1 MGHFTESTGRLHLGM
16 GCYCRG
22 RFFQARSFMGF
33 TSPLF
38 SQFASCDWWRVRFL
52 LVPFSPCGPLLLGCL
67 LAAWTSV
74 LAPCFLFLP
83 LSWVLS
89 FYKVWRGFIN
99 ISYKSCTSIPQH
111 PMAMWWQGQTI
122 TNVACSMTEHHP

>member
-83 LSWVLS
+83 LGCFLS
-89 FYKVWRGFIN
+89 IKFGGVSSILVTRVAPVFHN
-99 ISYKSCTSIPQH
+99 IQ
-111 PMAMWWQGQTI
+111 WQCGGRDRP
-122 TNVACSMTEHHP
+122 SLM